1 MREIEEY
8 VASFGG
14 RQFRQ
19 CYRDLCIAIEVE
31 RAHIS
36 ERPPMKIIC
45 AEVGRRTKKNRKAV
59 SKSLSRAI
67 EDLWYYGDR
76 EKIMQCCGHKQSG
89 KPTPQEFI
97 YAAARELGN
106 KTPEYV

>member
-1 MREIEEY
+1 MSEIEEY

-14 RQFRQ
+14 RQFRR
-19 CYRDLCIAIEVE
+19 CYRGLCIAIEVE
-31 RAHIS
+31 HAQIA
-36 ERPPMKIIC
+36 ERPPMKVVC
-45 AEVGRRTKKNRKAV
+45 TEVGRKTKKNRRTV

-76 EKIMQCCGHKQSG
+76 ERIMQCCGHNKSG

-97 YAAARELGN
+97 YAAAREFGT
-106 KTPEYV
+106 KDPEYA